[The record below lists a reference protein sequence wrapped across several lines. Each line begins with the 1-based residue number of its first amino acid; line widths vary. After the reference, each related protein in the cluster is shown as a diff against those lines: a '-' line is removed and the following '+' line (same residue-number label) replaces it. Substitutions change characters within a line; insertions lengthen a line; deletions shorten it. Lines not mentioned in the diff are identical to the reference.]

1 MRKMMLAWNTMY
13 PVDQWECIRAKRIEN
28 IQGNPNNFVKEK
40 CIELGLYQ
48 LPITSKTKLVM
59 KQ

>member
-1 MRKMMLAWNTMY
+1 MY